1 MTMTYDEKIR
11 WLRRYQESLRREKE
25 LAQEVERLHS
35 EAYRVTPLLSGMPGG
50 SSDGQALP
58 RAVEGIVKAKQ
69 ELECQINM
77 CGAIRR
83 EIVAAIEQVTDAR
96 DHEILRRRY
105 LLGQKWEQISVDMN
119 YNFQYV
125 CKRHKLTICKLAIES
140 DIKS

>member
-1 MTMTYDEKIR
+1 MTYDEKIK
-11 WLRRYQESLRREKE
+11 WLRRYQESLRRERE

-35 EAYRVTPLLSGMPGG
+35 EAYRVTPLLTGMPGG
-50 SSDGQALP
+50 ASDGQTLP
-58 RAVEGIVKAKQ
+58 RAVEGIITAKQ

-83 EIVAAIEQVTDAR
+83 EIVEVIDQVDDTR

-125 CKRHKLTICKLAIES
+125 CKRHKLTVCKLAIES

>member
-1 MTMTYDEKIR
+1 MTMTYDEKIK
-11 WLRRYQESLRREKE
+11 WLRRYQESLRHERE

-35 EAYRVTPLLSGMPGG
+35 EAYRVTPLLTGMPGG
-50 SSDGQALP
+50 ASDGQTLP
-58 RAVEGIVKAKQ
+58 RAVEGIITAKQ

-83 EIVAAIEQVTDAR
+83 EIVEVIDQVDDTR

-125 CKRHKLTICKLAIES
+125 CKRHRLTVCKLAIES

>member
-25 LAQEVERLHS
+25 LYQEVERLHS
-35 EAYRVTPLLSGMPGG
+35 EAYRVTPLLSRMPGG
-50 SSDGQALP
+50 ASDGQALP

-69 ELECQINM
+69 ELEFQINM

>member
-50 SSDGQALP
+50 ASDGQALP
-58 RAVEGIVKAKQ
+58 RAVEGIIKAKQ
-69 ELECQINM
+69 ELECQINT

-83 EIVAAIEQVTDAR
+83 EIVAAIEQVTDSR

-105 LLGQKWEQISVDMN
+105 LLGQKWEEISVEMH
-119 YNFQYV
+119 YAYQHACERHKRAV
-125 CKRHKLTICKLAIES
+125 CKMVIES
-140 DIKS
+140 DTRR